1 MLELDRLAPEPHDEW
16 RRMLRFVAWSDT
28 DALAASRSVETL
40 LQRGHELVVS
50 TYDYLTRVPETAAI
64 LGWETGV
71 DAAHLEERRRFFT
84 IWLAR
89 TLGLDTSDE
98 FAVYLFRAGKY
109 HAGHGPRRIHTP
121 PEYVT
126 GSIGLVQ
133 AAFARFMAEAGL
145 ASAVLAPAMTA
156 WSKYLSVQ
164 LNQMHLGYR
173 IGRDMDRGP
182 LTVPITVFGRLRPLM
197 GSERTQIRAS
207 AGANLAEVLRKFFN
221 YYPQVRAEAL
231 DRVWRSEEKSDS
243 LWIEVEPSYVPRD
256 GWRVLLNG
264 RDVKYGGGFDA
275 PLQEGDEI
283 ALFPPGR

>member
-1 MLELDRLAPEPHDEW
+1 MLELERLAPEPREEW
-16 RRMLRFVAWSDT
+16 HRMLRFVGWN
-28 DALAASRSVETL
+28 DAEVLAASRSVETL

-71 DAAHLEERRRFFT
+71 DDTHLEERRRFFT

-121 PEYVT
+121 PAYVT
-126 GSIGLVQ
+126 GSIGLVE
-133 AAFARFMAEAGL
+133 AAFLRYMADARLPGDVM
-145 ASAVLAPAMTA
+145 APAMTA

-173 IGRDMDRGP
+173 IGRDMERGP
-182 LTVPITVFGRLRPLM
+182 LRVPITVFGRLRPLV
-197 GSERTQIRAS
+197 GHERAEVRAS
-207 AGANLAEVLRKFFN
+207 AGANVADILRKFFN

-231 DRVWRSEEKSDS
+231 DRVWRSEEKTDS
-243 LWIEVEPSYVPRD
+243 LWIDVEPSYVPRD

-264 RDVKYGGGFDA
+264 RDVRYGGGFDA
-275 PLQEGDEI
+275 PIQEGDEI